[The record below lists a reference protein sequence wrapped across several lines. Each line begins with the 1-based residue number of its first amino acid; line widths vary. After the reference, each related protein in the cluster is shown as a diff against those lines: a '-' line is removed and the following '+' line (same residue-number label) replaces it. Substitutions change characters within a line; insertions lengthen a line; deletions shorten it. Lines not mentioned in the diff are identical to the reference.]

1 MRTLWHYIILPFF
14 VLIVMFV
21 IPCLHQGK
29 RPFLMIQICVVNDQ
43 GFTKVPLML
52 KTVAISQNMRF
63 MDGSEQTQA
72 DLGGMQPAIPQ
83 TEPGGHVV
91 NIGVERGDGVGVGA
105 ANLGLSK
112 HQVALGFSTGSDIK
126 QAQDFADIVI
136 KELQRKW
143 PVEVIPSDR
152 GALPMANCN

>member
-1 MRTLWHYIILPFF
+1 
-14 VLIVMFV
+14 
-21 IPCLHQGK
+21 
-29 RPFLMIQICVVNDQ
+29 
-43 GFTKVPLML
+43 
-52 KTVAISQNMRF
+52 
-63 MDGSEQTQA
+63 
-72 DLGGMQPAIPQ
+72 
-83 TEPGGHVV
+83 
-91 NIGVERGDGVGVGA
+91 VGIGA

-136 KELQRKW
+136 KERQRKW

>member
-1 MRTLWHYIILPFF
+1 
-14 VLIVMFV
+14 
-21 IPCLHQGK
+21 
-29 RPFLMIQICVVNDQ
+29 
-43 GFTKVPLML
+43 
-52 KTVAISQNMRF
+52 
-63 MDGSEQTQA
+63 
-72 DLGGMQPAIPQ
+72 
-83 TEPGGHVV
+83 
-91 NIGVERGDGVGVGA
+91 
-105 ANLGLSK
+105 LSK